1 MDFMERLQK
10 TMNEGLDTSRKVL
23 QQARDKTLD
32 LGDKGVLKFEILQL
46 ENQAEKLMGKLGAAV
61 YKTFTED
68 ENATINK
75 NTPEIEQIINE
86 ITKVRERIAEKENL
100 LKNINKKS

>member
-1 MDFMERLQK
+1 MDFMQRLQE
-10 TMNEGLDTSRKVL
+10 TINEGLDTSRKVL
-23 QQARDKTLD
+23 QQARDRTLD

-46 ENQAEKLMGKLGAAV
+46 ENQAEKLMSKLGTTV

-75 NTPEIEQIINE
+75 NTPEVEQIINE
-86 ITKVRERIAEKENL
+86 ITRIRERISEKEKL
-100 LKNINKKS
+100 LKNIDKKS